1 MNKQALTFLS
11 LFSLILMLS
20 VYYILLPPIENTL
33 PVSEPVEQEQEP
45 ENKEA
50 DFDSMKSDLDE
61 RHNSEVA
68 GYNAI
73 IASTDSNIDQVSE
86 ALENIDMVNVN
97 KELEKTL
104 SKQVKDM
111 GYNDAFV
118 EISNKVI
125 KVTIKKEK
133 GEAGEVAKIINAI
146 YASTNNSY
154 LVEVKFIA

>member
-20 VYYILLPPIENTL
+20 VYYILLPPIENSL
-33 PVSEPVEQEQEP
+33 PVSDPVEQTPIEEGT
-45 ENKEA
+45 
-50 DFDSMKSDLDE
+50 DFNDMKSNLDE
-61 RHNSEVA
+61 RYNSEVA

-73 IASTDSNIDQVSE
+73 IASIDSDVDQVSD
-86 ALENIDMVNVN
+86 ALENINTINVN

-104 SKQVKDM
+104 SIQIKEL

-118 EISNKVI
+118 EVSNKVI
-125 KVTIKKEK
+125 KVTIKKDK
-133 GEAGEVAKIINAI
+133 PEANEPAKVVNAI
-146 YASTNNSY
+146 YASTNNTY